1 MNDLAIVVVAY
12 GTTNEDQAN
21 QTILPLFASI
31 KEAFPKHTVSL
42 AYSSMK
48 IVSKIR
54 ERGGQVTSLE
64 DCWEG
69 YQTKGFKK
77 VLVEPLFV
85 TEGEALLDLDK
96 RLRAFG
102 QTHASMTLH
111 RGEPLIPAG
120 REGNRAVLEA
130 LKDYV
135 KPSLEERKNRHGLL
149 LIGHGGTTVT
159 HRIYENLQVAL
170 DAICPIPLRIGAL
183 TGTANVVSQEGLDNL
198 VLWVENHWIDQVH
211 IYPLFYTAGY
221 HVNKDIL
228 GPGPDSICSQLGR
241 RQVDTV
247 PHLLGLGQSKS
258 VAKIVINEISKKI
271 KILLEQ

>member
-21 QTILPLFASI
+21 HTILPLFASI

-42 AYSSMK
+42 AYSSVK

-54 ERGGQVTSLE
+54 ERGGQVASLE
-64 DCWEG
+64 DCLESC
-69 YQTKGFKK
+69 QAKGFKK

-85 TEGEALLDLDK
+85 TEGEALLNLDK
-96 RLRAFG
+96 RIRAFG
-102 QTHASMTLH
+102 QTHISMVLH

-120 REGNRAVLEA
+120 REGDQAVLEA

-135 KPSLEERKNRHGLL
+135 KPSLEESKNRHGLL
-149 LIGHGGTTVT
+149 LIGHGGLAVT

-183 TGTANVVSQEGLDNL
+183 TGKDNLLSQEGLDSL
-198 VLWVENHWIDQVH
+198 ALWVEDHWIDQVH
-211 IYPLFYTAGY
+211 IYPLFYTVGY
-221 HVNKDIL
+221 HVTQDIF
-228 GPGPDSICSQLGR
+228 GPSPDSICSQLGR

>member
-1 MNDLAIVVVAY
+1 MNELAIVVVAY

-21 QTILPLFASI
+21 QTILPLFTSI

-42 AYSSMK
+42 AYSSIK

-54 ERGGQVTSLE
+54 NRGGQVASLE
-64 DCWEG
+64 DCLEG
-69 YQTKGFKK
+69 CQAKGFKK

-85 TEGEALLDLDK
+85 TEGEALLNLDK
-96 RLRAFG
+96 RLRFFG
-102 QTHASMTLH
+102 QTHTSMVLH

-120 REGNRAVLEA
+120 REGDRAVLEA

-149 LIGHGGTTVT
+149 LIGHGGTALT

-183 TGTANVVSQEGLDNL
+183 TGTANLLSQEGLDSL
-198 VLWVENHWIDQVH
+198 ALWVEDHWIDQVH
-211 IYPLFYTAGY
+211 IYPLFYTVGY
-221 HVNKDIL
+221 HVNKDIV

-247 PHLLGLGQSKS
+247 PHLLGLGQSKL
-258 VAKIVINEISKKI
+258 VAKIVINKISKKI